1 MSRKIELEQKK
12 MINTV
17 LDRVLEAIFKQ
28 ND

>member
-12 MINTV
+12 TFNTV
-17 LDRVLEAIFKQ
+17 LDRVIEAIFKQ